1 MVGKNILLLANMFQ
15 VFACVSS
22 TDVRTPPMPG
32 NVEEL
37 REALNTD
44 DKIWLYKRRTKKPN
58 ENHTCLFWQ
67 KKELSDTE
75 YKFTEAY
82 WASNKPHMKDLTG
95 KIIKS
100 PQIDL
105 EGAILNV
112 TGNSEEGTDLEY
124 LLVQWYLEHHC
135 AIFYTQ
141 KEHKGK
147 REKQTCGLYY
157 WTISVDDKED
167 QRQCDGYYA
176 TYCDTY
182 GYEDQ
187 IVYNSSCRSLP
198 GC

>member
-82 WASNKPHMKDLTG
+82 WASNKQEG
-95 KIIKS
+95 KA
-100 PQIDL
+100 DMWF
-105 EGAILNV
+105 V
-112 TGNSEEGTDLEY
+112 
-124 LLVQWYLEHHC
+124 LLDN
-135 AIFYTQ
+135 
-141 KEHKGK
+141 K
-147 REKQTCGLYY
+147 
-157 WTISVDDKED
+157 
-167 QRQCDGYYA
+167 
-176 TYCDTY
+176 
-182 GYEDQ
+182 
-187 IVYNSSCRSLP
+187 CRR
-198 GC
+198 